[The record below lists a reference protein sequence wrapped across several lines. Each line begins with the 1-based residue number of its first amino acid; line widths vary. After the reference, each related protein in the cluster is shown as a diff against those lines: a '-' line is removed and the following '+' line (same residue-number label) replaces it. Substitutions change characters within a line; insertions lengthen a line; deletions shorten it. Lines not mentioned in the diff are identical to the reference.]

1 MKNKILI
8 ISVVIIGMV
17 GLTAVALF
25 WRNDITKEPIMPEDN
40 KILNEKIIQLPEPK
54 KESAVS
60 IEQTLFKRKSV
71 RDYTEKALTLE
82 QVSQLL
88 WAAQG
93 ITVRPD
99 GRKGRTAPS
108 AGALYPLEIF
118 LTVRNVKGLDS
129 GVYRFKPEEHQLE
142 KIFTGDI
149 QAELSVAAL
158 GQPWVAQAPINIVI
172 AAVYERTTAKYG
184 ERGKRYV
191 YIEVGHV
198 GQNISLQAISLAL
211 GTVMVGAFDDEA
223 VHRIVNL
230 ADNEVPLYIIP
241 VGHPR

>member
-1 MKNKILI
+1 
-8 ISVVIIGMV
+8 MV

-241 VGHPR
+241 DGHPR

>member
-1 MKNKILI
+1 
-8 ISVVIIGMV
+8 MV